1 MLIVSIPTSVGL
13 LVSSNYSSLFSLLI
27 LYLSSFAYAVR
38 RGCLLTG
45 KEWGSPRFFVLAV
58 ALSCLTRALSFAAC
72 TIMSLLGGVSALG
85 DRYRAL
91 LIQLLFNTGDWAAVN
106 CYALL
111 LLVWLEM
118 LQRTR
123 AHVYDPKRIR
133 RDWSKVVIGF
143 SVFVQLTQ
151 VGLYVAAFTTPPDV
165 SQTVLNSIYI
175 TLACFN
181 YALPALLLVGWT
193 LSLFLYSGFPYRSV
207 GARAAWGRFSNLVW
221 FWTLGRVLWATGS
234 LLLANG
240 AIIASLSKTS
250 WPFPLFMVALFVLAE
265 LTPFLAC
272 LGTDVLKAFALE
284 MEPGD
289 LREDVR
295 AGGGGDGGGWGGAHA
310 LAWEEEEEALA
321 TEGGLDSPLLSIQ
334 QHSLG
339 GGSGLMMSAI
349 AEGGEEEEQ

>member
-1 MLIVSIPTSVGL
+1 MLIVNIPTSVGL

-58 ALSCLTRALSFAAC
+58 ALSCLTRALSFGAC
-72 TIMSLLGGVSALG
+72 TIMSLLGGVSTLGG

-240 AIIASLSKTS
+240 AVIAALSQTS

-284 MEPGD
+284 IEPGD
-289 LREDVR
+289 LSDLR
-295 AGGGGDGGGWGGAHA
+295 GGGGETRTPSV
-310 LAWEEEEEALA
+310 WEEEEEAFA

-334 QHSLG
+334 QSSG
-339 GGSGLMMSAI
+339 GGGGAGLTMMSAI